1 VTQGSFTLNQLN
13 LVVRDMDAT
22 VAFYRRLG
30 LAIEADPGAE
40 HVAVTLSNGLL
51 LEFDTTAFVQQ
62 WDGGW
67 HGGTGGTTI
76 LGFSVPTR
84 EAVDALY
91 ANLVADGHR
100 GGSSRTTRSGELAM
114 PSSTTRT
121 ATASAS

>member
-1 VTQGSFTLNQLN
+1 MTQGPFTLNQLN

-30 LAIEADPGAE
+30 LAIEADSGAE
-40 HVAVTLSNGLL
+40 HVAVTLPNGLL

-67 HGGTGGTTI
+67 MAERAARLSSAFPCRHAKRSMPSTPTSSRAVTG
-76 LGFSVPTR
+76 
-84 EAVDALY
+84 
-91 ANLVADGHR
+91 

-121 ATASAS
+121 ATGLAS